1 MRIIFHICTYNYSS
15 ILRPSAKDLYPICL
29 MNTSQQLQLLRLF
42 VQAVE

>member
-1 MRIIFHICTYNYSS
+1 MRIIFIYVLITIVPYY
-15 ILRPSAKDLYPICL
+15 RPSAKNLFPICL